1 MDNDNK
7 YIHDAYISYAERT
20 TKRLWITIILLIV
33 LCVASNLAQYYI
45 SSSYT
50 DEETTTI
57 DATQD
62 GAGINIIGGGNTSY
76 VAESQDY
83 SK

>member
-1 MDNDNK
+1 MDDNNR
-7 YIHDAYISYAERT
+7 YIHDAYMSYAERT
-20 TKRLWITIILLIV
+20 TKRLWVTIIILII
-33 LCVASNLAQYYI
+33 LGFGTNFAQYYI
-45 SSSYT
+45 NNSYA

-62 GAGINIIGGGNTSY
+62 GAGVNIIGGGATSY

-83 SK
+83 SN

>member
-7 YIHDAYISYAERT
+7 YIHDAYMAYAERT
-20 TKRLWITIILLIV
+20 EKRLWIIIILLIV
-33 LCVASNLAQYYI
+33 IGVGSNMAWVYYDH
-45 SSSYT
+45 T
-50 DEETTTI
+50 FADEETTTI

-62 GAGINIIGGGNTSY
+62 GAGINIIGGGTTSY

-83 SK
+83 SN